1 MTPPIRRRKKEL
13 ADATAALSKTYANAK
28 AEAAQ
33 AKSDVGATDWN
44 VDGTND
50 VGKVDSV
57 GSVGKIDS
65 DVNIADEDLKFLR
78 DVAEMRYVQN
88 FVTLTPTVAVE
99 AQISERS
106 TSTKSSNE
114 SKASWKTNSQRRRK
128 EYITNEQLPNDT
140 DRRWTGN
147 QHSRPSGETERVFA
161 WEKNE
166 RVTVLDLGEVL
177 LLRKKG
183 LRILSWESF
192 FPADSAPYTT
202 GQVRDPI
209 SIIQAIQKARDSKTP
224 VRFLITGTDLDCNIR
239 MGIESFEYEERSG
252 ELGDLYYTIKLYEW
266 KDTSPKK
273 NCPSGKEEHTG
284 ENPGTG
290 QSRKA

>member
-1 MTPPIRRRKKEL
+1 MSNYRMTLIVGGREINIPVLP
-13 ADATAALSKTYANAK
+13 AK
-28 AEAAQ
+28 L
-33 AKSDVGATDWN
+33 N
-44 VDGTND
+44 V
-50 VGKVDSV
+50 
-57 GSVGKIDS
+57 
-65 DVNIADEDLKFLR
+65 
-78 DVAEMRYVQN
+78 
-88 FVTLTPTVAVE
+88 
-99 AQISERS
+99 
-106 TSTKSSNE
+106 SS
-114 SKASWKTNSQRRRK
+114 
-128 EYITNEQLPNDT
+128 P
-140 DRRWTGN
+140 G
-147 QHSRPSGETERVFA
+147 
-161 WEKNE
+161 KNE

-183 LRILSWESF
+183 LRVLSWESF

-273 NCPSGKEEHTG
+273 IVLPEKKKNRQKQRNRSGPE
-284 ENPGTG
+284 
-290 QSRKA
+290 SRKRNRKTYTVKKGDCLWNIAKKFYGKGSDYTKIYNANKGTIGKTRI